1 MYSPPNRNWRRSS
14 IHRRIRKKVRGS
26 AARPRMAV
34 YRSLKH
40 IYVQLIDDDSG
51 RTIAMASSRDKEA
64 NGGLYGGNIAAAV
77 DVGKRVAE
85 RAIEAGLK
93 EVVFDRGGNRYH
105 GRVKALASAA
115 REAGLQI

>member
-1 MYSPPNRNWRRSS
+1 MYSPPNKNRRRSS

-26 AARPRMAV
+26 ATRPRMAV

-40 IYVQLIDDDSG
+40 IYVQLIDDDNG
-51 RTIAMASSRDKEA
+51 RTVAMASPRDKEA
-64 NGGLYGGNIAAAV
+64 NGPYGGNIAAAV

-85 RAIEAGLK
+85 RAIAVGLK
-93 EVVFDRGGNRYH
+93 QVVFDRGGNRYH
-105 GRVKALASAA
+105 GRVKALAGAA

>member
-64 NGGLYGGNIAAAV
+64 SGSYGGNIAAAV

-85 RAIEAGLK
+85 RAVAVGLK

-105 GRVKALASAA
+105 GRVKALAGAA
-115 REAGLQI
+115 REVGLQI

>member
-1 MYSPPNRNWRRSS
+1 MTT
-14 IHRRIRKKVRGS
+14 V
-26 AARPRMAV
+26 
-34 YRSLKH
+34 
-40 IYVQLIDDDSG
+40 G
-51 RTIAMASSRDKEA
+51 RTIAMASSRDKESSD
-64 NGGLYGGNIAAAV
+64 LYGGNIAAAV